1 MCNIE
6 SISLSLEL
14 ISVLLMVFVGLT
26 LFSLANDKEKIMMLC
41 FFMVICIAV
50 AIVTSDIL

>member
-41 FFMVICIAV
+41 FFIVICIAV